1 MSSPANLKGAVEAL
15 VFLASEPVNIEEI
28 AQVLE
33 ADQREISQAIE
44 ELKQE
49 YNEDNRRGIQLDELA
64 GGYLFSTRLEFGEYI
79 RRLHKPKLKQRI
91 TQASLETLA
100 IIAYRQPITR
110 AEIED
115 IRGVKAEKALFTLV
129 KKDLIK
135 EVGRLEKTG
144 TPILYGTTDA
154 FLKHFGLSDIEH
166 LPDPDGL
173 RGEGGPDL
181 HKESPGEE
189 EMREG
194 GS

>member
-15 VFLASEPVNIEEI
+15 VFLASEPINIEEM
-28 AQVLE
+28 AQALE
-33 ADQREISQAIE
+33 VDPREVFTAID

-49 YNEDNRRGIQLDELA
+49 YNNDNNRGIQLDELA
-64 GGYLFSTRLEFGEYI
+64 GGYIISTRLEFGEFV

-129 KKDLIK
+129 KKGLIK

-144 TPILYGTTDA
+144 TPILYGTTDE
-154 FLKHFGLSDIEH
+154 FLKHFGLGSIDQ

-181 HKESPGEE
+181 RKENDTEDLGPKDD
-189 EMREG
+189 
-194 GS
+194 

>member
-15 VFLASEPVNIEEI
+15 VFLASEPVNIDEM
-28 AQVLE
+28 AQALE
-33 ADQREISQAIE
+33 VDPREISQAIE

-49 YNEDNRRGIQLDELA
+49 YNEDEGRGIQLDELA
-64 GGYLFSTRLEFGEYI
+64 GGYIFSTRLEFGEFI
-79 RRLHKPKLKQRI
+79 RRLHKPKLKHRI

-129 KKDLIK
+129 KKGLIK

-154 FLKHFGLSDIEH
+154 FLKHFGLSGIEQ

-181 HKESPGEE
+181 HKESPDEE
-189 EMREG
+189 ETREG
-194 GS
+194 DR

>member
-1 MSSPANLKGAVEAL
+1 MSSPSNLKGAVEAL
-15 VFLASEPVNIEEI
+15 VFLASEPVNIEEM
-28 AQVLE
+28 AQALE
-33 ADQREISQAIE
+33 VDSREVEGAIE

-49 YNEDNRRGIQLDELA
+49 YNGDEWRGIQLDELA
-64 GGYLFSTRLEFGEYI
+64 GGYIFSTRLEFGEYI

-129 KKDLIK
+129 KKGLIK

-154 FLKHFGLSDIEH
+154 FLKHFGLADIDQ

-173 RGEGGPDL
+173 RGEGAPDL
-181 HKESPGEE
+181 RKGEVEEGLQKEGN
-189 EMREG
+189 
-194 GS
+194 

>member
-1 MSSPANLKGAVEAL
+1 MSSPSNLKGAVEAL
-15 VFLASEPVNIEEI
+15 VFLASEPVNIEEM
-28 AQVLE
+28 AQALE
-33 ADQREISQAIE
+33 VDSREVEGAIE
-44 ELKQE
+44 ELKQD
-49 YNEDNRRGIQLDELA
+49 YNGDESRGIQLDELA
-64 GGYLFSTRLEFGEYI
+64 GGYIFSTRLEFGEYI

-129 KKDLIK
+129 KKGLIK

-154 FLKHFGLSDIEH
+154 FLKHFGLADIDQ

-173 RGEGGPDL
+173 RGEGAPDL
-181 HKESPGEE
+181 RKGEVEEGLQKEGN
-189 EMREG
+189 
-194 GS
+194 